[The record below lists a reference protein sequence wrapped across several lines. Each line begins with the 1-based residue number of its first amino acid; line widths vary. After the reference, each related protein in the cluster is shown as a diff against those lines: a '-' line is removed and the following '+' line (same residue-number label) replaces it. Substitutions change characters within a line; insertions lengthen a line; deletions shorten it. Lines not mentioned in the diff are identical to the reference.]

1 MKLCFLWFGPSAKL
15 VSRGFSQFEFQ
26 FWWEES
32 SFGLPY
38 THSGYTDQG
47 HWHLRAF
54 STQKA
59 VFLQLHL
66 FLLSMATICPRLFT
80 HNCWSSS
87 FCKTENFFAWSTK
100 TRLNKQA
107 LFPPN
112 LANICFAFG
121 NSIVTDG
128 FSKPKNQSFLVS
140 DHHYFWGFGPTL

>member
-1 MKLCFLWFGPSAKL
+1 MFLVIWAKVFSLFLEVL
-15 VSRGFSQFEFQ
+15 VNSNF
-26 FWWEES
+26 
-32 SFGLPY
+32 SFGGRNPALGCPILILV
-38 THSGYTDQG
+38 TLTKDTDTC
-47 HWHLRAF
+47 LRAF